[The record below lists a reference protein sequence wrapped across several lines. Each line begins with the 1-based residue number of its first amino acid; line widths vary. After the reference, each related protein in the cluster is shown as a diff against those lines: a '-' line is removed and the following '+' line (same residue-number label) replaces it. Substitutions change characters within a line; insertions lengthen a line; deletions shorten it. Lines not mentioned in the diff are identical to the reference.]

1 MHKETL
7 NITLRSQAGNNCLSV
22 IVNIVLNV
30 TAAMLNTLVKPNDI
44 IDCEP
49 RNVLVFLQSHGNV

>member
-1 MHKETL
+1 MYMH
-7 NITLRSQAGNNCLSV
+7 IILS
-22 IVNIVLNV
+22 V

-44 IDCEP
+44 IECEP